1 MQVELFHWRIK
12 MKKRK
17 IRIEGEIGYV
27 PLPDGTEALIDAEDA
42 ELVGQYNWSLN
53 GRGYVMTGLPLGNG
67 KRGTLLLHRL
77 VMGEP
82 EGKSVD
88 HQEHNKLDNRKAF
101 LRPATNAQNQYN
113 QGIPSH
119 NTSGHKGVCWHKRDQ
134 KWQARI
140 RHEGKSIS
148 LGYFT
153 DVEEAAQAYREAA
166 IRLHKEFAN
175 FG

>member
-1 MQVELFHWRIK
+1 ME
-12 MKKRK
+12 KRK

-42 ELVGQYNWSLN
+42 ELVGQYSWCLD
-53 GRGYVMTGLPLGNG
+53 GRGYAKTLVRDRSGNR
-67 KRGTLLLHRL
+67 KTLKLHRL

-82 EGKSVD
+82 EGKLVD
-88 HQEHNKLDNRKAF
+88 HRNNDPLDNRKAF
-101 LRPATNAQNQYN
+101 LRPATDSQNQYN
-113 QGIPSH
+113 AKMRDD
-119 NTSGHKGVCWHKRDQ
+119 NTSGHKGVTWCKRDK
-134 KWQARI
+134 KWRAQI
-140 RHEGKSIS
+140 QHEGKTIH

-153 DVEEAAQAYREAA
+153 VLEEAAQAYREAA

>member
-17 IRIEGEIGYV
+17 IRIEGDIGYV
-27 PLPDGTEALIDAEDA
+27 PLADGTEAIIDAEDA
-42 ELVGQYNWSLN
+42 ELVGQYNWSLSH
-53 GRGYVMTGLPLGNG
+53 GYVVTNLPLGNG
-67 KRGTLLLHRL
+67 KRRTLLLHRL
-77 VMGEP
+77 VMGDP
-82 EGKSVD
+82 EGEMID
-88 HQEHNKLDNRKAF
+88 HIDGDTRDNRKAL